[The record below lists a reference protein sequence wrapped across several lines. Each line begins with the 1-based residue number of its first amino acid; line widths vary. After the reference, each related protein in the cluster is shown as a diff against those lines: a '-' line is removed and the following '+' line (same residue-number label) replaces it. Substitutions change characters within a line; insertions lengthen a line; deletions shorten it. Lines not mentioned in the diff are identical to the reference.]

1 MALTYPAGT
10 TPVIPVLQSDT
21 FEIQRQKINN
31 LTLALTGPQFLAA
44 PIYIL
49 KVDQSQSTNDS
60 TSPLPWFPS
69 GYPDASTTVASTKTS
84 ITSGMRGS
92 WQTFTIP
99 STAGIPSAITGL
111 IIEASSNTFQGD
123 NGNTQPF
130 YLFVRQSS
138 GAANSYPILRSMVG
152 YTGNAGQVAH
162 SQGSYPVGNSLTFD
176 WVPVWGNNSN
186 AGTGPNLGIY
196 ARIIGYYA

>member
-31 LTLALTGPQFLAA
+31 LALLSPGPQYLAA

-49 KVDQSQSTNDS
+49 KVNQSQSTSDS
-60 TSPLPWFPS
+60 TSPLPWFPTS
-69 GYPDASTTVASTKTS
+69 VADASVTVPVYTKTVMAS
-84 ITSGMRGS
+84 NGV
-92 WQTFTIP
+92 WNTFIIP
-99 STAGIPSAITGL
+99 STAGIPSAATGL

-123 NGNTQPF
+123 SSNTQPF
-130 YLFVRQSS
+130 YMFVRQNS
-138 GAANSYPILRSMVG
+138 GAANSYPILRSMGG

-176 WVPVWGNNSN
+176 WLAIWGTNSN